1 MSKVLI
7 CVLLLIGC
15 APPDVAATPEDLT
28 LSELQQFLRGRDLFL
43 HETFDGNDRTCSS
56 CHFRRELGDNFD
68 FTPADA
74 QALFAE
80 DPTNPLFRSIDANG
94 GSGTNFSILLATAD
108 VRIPFVLPP
117 NITVDEPDGPM
128 IRTNP
133 DGTRT
138 VFVLRSTPSIENMA
152 LEENIMWD
160 GREHADLAHQAGSA
174 VQTHYQPGRLPTQ
187 AEKDDIAFFQR
198 QFFTGLN
205 TRVFAAGGPAPT
217 PPQVPDHLHGAQWD
231 SVRRGRNF
239 FLDIPIAPAPAVRG
253 GHCATC
259 HSGPMLDTTNSFNP
273 VSPAGL
279 RTNNNNFV
287 AEVNAAALPA
297 LTYRITLPHP
307 VFMPAGIPPLP
318 CTPTT
323 ACFPPAGTPLF
334 PPGLVFTLHSPDP
347 GSILTT
353 GDPCPPG
360 AELFCLLG
368 SSLAGLGTTSFFR
381 NSSLWGSADTAPYF
395 HDNSCAD
402 LECVLAH
409 YQAAVFHITV
419 APTGNPGWDLSAQ
432 EQADII
438 AYMRFGFRRTTL
450 L

>member
-15 APPDVAATPEDLT
+15 APPDVAATPEGLT
-28 LSELQQFLRGRDLFL
+28 LAEVQQFLRGRDLFL
-43 HETFDGNDRTCSS
+43 NETFDGNDRTCSS
-56 CHFRRELGDNFD
+56 CHLRRELGDNFD
-68 FTPADA
+68 FTPIDA
-74 QALFAE
+74 QMIFAT
-80 DPTNPLFRSIDANG
+80 DPTNPLFREIDADG
-94 GSGTNFSILLATAD
+94 GSGSDFSILLATGD

-117 NITVDEPDGPM
+117 SITVDEPDSPM
-128 IRTNP
+128 IHTNG

-152 LEENIMWD
+152 LEESIMWD
-160 GREHADLAHQAGSA
+160 GREGSDLAHQAGSA

-217 PPQVPDHLHGAQWD
+217 LPEVPGYLVGPQWD
-231 SVRRGRNF
+231 RARAGRRF
-239 FLDIPIAPAPAVRG
+239 FVDMPIVASADQTLRG

-279 RTNNNNFV
+279 KTNNNNTTS
-287 AEVNAAALPA
+287 EVNAIGFPA
-297 LTYRITLPHP
+297 LTYRVTLQHP
-307 VFMPAGIPPLP
+307 VFFPAGIPPLP
-318 CTPTT
+318 F
-323 ACFPPAGTPLF
+323 FPPAGTPLF
-334 PPGLVFTLHSPDP
+334 APGTVFTIHSPDI
-347 GSILTT
+347 GNVLTT

-360 AELFCLLG
+360 AEVFCFISTFLVG
-368 SSLAGLGTTSFFR
+368 GGVPTSQSFFR

-409 YQAAVFHITV
+409 YQNNIFLPTSFA
-419 APTGNPGWDLSAQ
+419 TGNPGWNLSAD
-432 EQADII
+432 EQAQII
-438 AYMRFGFRRTTL
+438 EYMNFGLRRTTL